1 MNLESLK
8 QKITSFTK
16 NDKTLGLVVD
26 NLFSILEELNHDN
39 VVAFIND
46 LDESRHS
53 LIDICDMDAFE
64 DFEFVEP
71 KYSLHGSDFSA
82 EELDEKI
89 EELEGKRDEL
99 ADQIDDQE
107 RCVEEIEEDGMLND
121 ATRASELV
129 AAQLK
134 LDRLESELRDVE
146 SEIEDAE
153 NSQKDGPRYPDC
165 WMNKVH
171 LYEDGI
177 NSDAASQ
184 CNLQVIKFLKPPHE
198 GEEALMIAGCGMDV
212 AHEIMF
218 YEALTYG
225 ALRPSMI
232 DRLTGINYNYYKSNL
247 GDERWAKFIE
257 RLNIP
262 QAAATEKS
270 RATEER
276 LRRLEESFDQLSEMN
291 KDPKNRELV
300 MVSALAIAA
309 TTK

>member
-16 NDKTLGLVVD
+16 NDNTLGLVVD
-26 NLFSILEELNHDN
+26 NLFSILEEINHDN
-39 VVAFIND
+39 VVAFINE

-64 DFEFVEP
+64 DFEFVDP
-71 KYSLHGSDFSA
+71 TYRFQGSELSA
-82 EELDEKI
+82 DALQEKI
-89 EELEGKRDEL
+89 DELEDKRDVL
-99 ADQIDDQE
+99 TDQIDDQE

-146 SEIEDAE
+146 SDLEDAE
-153 NSQKDGPRYPDC
+153 NSQKDGPSYPDC

-171 LYEDGI
+171 IYEDGI
-177 NSDAASQ
+177 NSDVAAQ
-184 CNLQVIKFLKPPHE
+184 CNLQIIKFLKPPHE